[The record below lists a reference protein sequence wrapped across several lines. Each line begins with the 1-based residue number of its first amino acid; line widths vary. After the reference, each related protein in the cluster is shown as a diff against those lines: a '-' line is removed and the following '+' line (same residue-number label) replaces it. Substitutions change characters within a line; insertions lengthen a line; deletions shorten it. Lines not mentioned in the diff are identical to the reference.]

1 MKLNNQLS
9 VKEENYSIYSP
20 LKFPVITDSWK
31 IISLKEDNFLKD
43 TRRFV
48 LDGLLTN
55 VSTVFSVKQGIR
67 TGNNLAFL
75 LSCEEYDAIPKSEKK
90 YYRKVI
96 NNESIKNGALK
107 LINYIWYPYNWDGI
121 MIKNETEFENLAPVS
136 YRRLS
141 RFKDSLSENRA
152 RKDINSWWH
161 LSEHRAWLRKKE
173 IRLYSTEFGKS
184 DSFAF
189 DRNGDFVVERGC
201 AWIPKKE
208 FDIDDYYFYLAYF
221 SSNVFDL
228 LLSIYSK
235 QLAGGNWY
243 DLGAKYTK
251 NIPIPNVHLQDV
263 KESDPYL
270 RLVELGKELGNGNPY
285 IKYVISDIVKT
296 YYPNV

>member
-1 MKLNNQLS
+1 
-9 VKEENYSIYSP
+9 
-20 LKFPVITDSWK
+20 
-31 IISLKEDNFLKD
+31 
-43 TRRFV
+43 
-48 LDGLLTN
+48 
-55 VSTVFSVKQGIR
+55 
-67 TGNNLAFL
+67 
-75 LSCEEYDAIPKSEKK
+75 
-90 YYRKVI
+90 
-96 NNESIKNGALK
+96 
-107 LINYIWYPYNWDGI
+107 

-152 RKDINSWWH
+152 GKDINSWWH

-189 DRNGDFVVERGC
+189 DRKGDFVVERGC

-221 SSNVFDL
+221 SSNIFDL

-235 QLAGGNWY
+235 PIQSGY
-243 DLGAKYTK
+243 YLGQIYTK
-251 NIPIPNVHLQDV
+251 NIPVPNVYLPGV
-263 KESDPYL
+263 RETDPYY
-270 RLVELGKELGNGNPY
+270 RLVELGKELGNENPY